1 MYAIIPRYKKLDE
14 NIVSLPP
21 RLHTQPMRDPVTAQ
35 GSKGAEGAANHEIT
49 LLLDAAGRGES
60 AASEELIPLVY
71 DELRRLAS
79 GLLVREAPGATLQ
92 ATSLVHEAWLRL
104 AGAGDRNWNN
114 RAHFFR
120 VAAQAMRRILVDRA
134 RQKASVKYG
143 SGRAQFNIDDLEVE
157 AARPDDRI
165 LMIDEALGRLEEQ
178 DPESARITTLKFF
191 GGFTNREIARID
203 GVTERTVE
211 RQWAYA
217 KASLFELIAE
227 LEE

>member
-1 MYAIIPRYKKLDE
+1 M
-14 NIVSLPP
+14 SPP
-21 RLHTQPMRDPVTAQ
+21 TRIHEQPMNGVTVPQACPL
-35 GSKGAEGAANHEIT
+35 GEGAVNHEIT
-49 LLLDAAGRGES
+49 LLLDAVGRGEA
-60 AASEELIPLVY
+60 AASEELMPLVY

-79 GLLVREAPGATLQ
+79 GLLVRETPGATFQ
-92 ATSLVHEAWLRL
+92 ATSLVHEAWVRL

-114 RAHFFR
+114 RSHFFR

-143 SGRAQFNIDDLEVE
+143 SGKVKLNIDDIEVE

-165 LMIDEALGRLEEQ
+165 LMIDEALNRLEEQ

-191 GGFTNREIARID
+191 GGFTNREIAKID

-217 KASLFELIAE
+217 KACLFELISE
-227 LEE
+227 FED

>member
-1 MYAIIPRYKKLDE
+1 MSE
-14 NIVSLPP
+14 
-21 RLHTQPMRDPVTAQ
+21 PVVPQACES
-35 GSKGAEGAANHEIT
+35 GEGAINHEIT
-49 LLLDAAGRGES
+49 LLLDAAGRGEA
-60 AASEELIPLVY
+60 AASEELMPLVY

-79 GLLVREAPGATLQ
+79 GLLVREAPGATFQ

-114 RAHFFR
+114 RSHFFR

-143 SGRAQFNIDDLEVE
+143 SGRAQLNIDDLEVE

-165 LMIDEALGRLEEQ
+165 LMIDEALVRLEEQ

-191 GGFTNREIARID
+191 GGFTNREIAKID

-217 KASLFELIAE
+217 KTCLFELIAE
-227 LEE
+227 FES

>member
-1 MYAIIPRYKKLDE
+1 MH
-14 NIVSLPP
+14 SPP
-21 RLHTQPMRDPVTAQ
+21 WLQSQPFREQTTAQ
-35 GSKGAEGAANHEIT
+35 ASDRPEANLNHEIT
-49 LLLDAAGRGES
+49 LLLNDVGCSEAAGS
-60 AASEELIPLVY
+60 SELMPLVY

-79 GLLVREAPGATLQ
+79 GFLVRETPGATFQ

-104 AGAGDRNWNN
+104 AGTGDRNWNN
-114 RAHFFR
+114 RTHFFR

-143 SGRAQFNIDDLEVE
+143 SGRVQLNIDDFDVE
-157 AARPDDRI
+157 AASPDDRI
-165 LMIDEALGRLEEQ
+165 LMIDEALDRLEEQ

-191 GGFTNREIARID
+191 GGFTNREIAKID

-217 KASLFELIAE
+217 KTCLFELIAE
-227 LEE
+227 LEV